1 MKYSKGD
8 GVYWTGIVAGKSTGR
23 IPYYILKVIP
33 NDDSETL
40 YLLDDGYPGKVVPEH
55 ELVLKRKQMDNHS
68 ITTCDGTIYPK
79 TKKELINT
87 LEQIVKDIDNVYI
100 SFICSQEEA
109 EREFC

>member
-1 MKYSKGD
+1 
-8 GVYWTGIVAGKSTGR
+8 
-23 IPYYILKVIP
+23 
-33 NDDSETL
+33 
-40 YLLDDGYPGKVVPEH
+40 
-55 ELVLKRKQMDNHS
+55 MDNHS

-109 EREFC
+109 EREFCWNFIKKERKREL

>member
-1 MKYSKGD
+1 
-8 GVYWTGIVAGKSTGR
+8 
-23 IPYYILKVIP
+23 
-33 NDDSETL
+33 
-40 YLLDDGYPGKVVPEH
+40 
-55 ELVLKRKQMDNHS
+55 MDNHS